1 MNSEKKAGRTKVL
14 ASRIVI
20 FIPIVASLVAI
31 LKDGPSVLETYFDK
45 NPSKETA
52 QQQSEVT
59 EETRTK
65 IDKFMMEYNL
75 ASVSALNH
83 GKFAEV
89 EDYLDP
95 KGEMYDEQLSY
106 IMENSNSITPI
117 TQKNTKTV
125 IENTEEVSSNRYIV
139 STYEE
144 YDIYKEGHKNNRSVL
159 SSIYSCC

>member
-1 MNSEKKAGRTKVL
+1 MPK
-14 ASRIVI
+14 SR
-20 FIPIVASLVAI
+20 
-31 LKDGPSVLETYFDK
+31 
-45 NPSKETA
+45 
-52 QQQSEVT
+52 
-59 EETRTK
+59 
-65 IDKFMMEYNL
+65 
-75 ASVSALNH
+75 
-83 GKFAEV
+83 KFAEV